1 MGETTDEIESHIE
14 RTRQDLESNLREL
27 EQKVKSATDWRH
39 QFRNHTQTMIA
50 AAFAG
55 GMLAATIFGKLRF
68 RRQRHRAFSARR
80 K

>member
-14 RTRQDLESNLREL
+14 SKREDLESNLREL
-27 EQKVKSATDWRH
+27 EQKVRSATDWRQ
-39 QFRNHTQTMIA
+39 QFRNHTRTMVA

-55 GMLAATIFGKLRF
+55 GMLASRIFGRTRF
-68 RRQRHRAFSARR
+68 GRQHRTTLSAKR